1 MEIKTLLVIG
11 FVLLCLLVA
20 LALCVMA
27 ARKEVPPDSEV
38 PPDQYLDD
46 VGEATGKL
54 WNSIK

>member
-20 LALCVMA
+20 FSLCVMA
-27 ARKEVPPDSEV
+27 ARKEVPPDSAV
-38 PPDQYLDD
+38 MPDQYLDD